1 MPSNQNVHLRTSADK
16 IGPEDLRYADLAGRG
31 ANKRFAGSGKPDY
44 RRLVGRLVAP
54 VILGIAV
61 IIGILKPSNRF
72 VLIRQ
77 FRPAINNF
85 VLGFPAGISE
95 GKDISEEALRE
106 LKEETGYIGRIVELS
121 PAFKL
126 SAALIDDD
134 VHVVSAEIDENDPGN
149 KKPVQELEPE
159 EEIEVV
165 LCEKRGIKDLIL
177 NEIKAGRTVAS
188 GVWNMAIGS

>member
-1 MPSNQNVHLRTSADK
+1 MKKVSEK
-16 IGPEDLRYADLAGRG
+16 ILYSGNYLSLKESTFLSDDGKEVKWESVTRN
-31 ANKRFAGSGKPDY
+31 NKRS
-44 RRLVGRLVAP
+44 
-54 VILGIAV
+54 IAV